1 MEIQLIA
8 TTTVSS
14 TKKKQETRADIIG
27 KDIFI
32 SEYIKHFSL
41 NPDNQE
47 SKKEANDFWNII
59 FGNRTDYDLHPHY
72 RYLTRSSCNII
83 LKHSHKFIS
92 GFDFSHL
99 PTGFCLK
106 EHGSTTSVLHYNE
119 HVQEESSALAIKL
132 KVGAADERVSFT
144 DKGKDSWLN
153 FFQTRISNEQSTPLC
168 NKSDIKNALIEFFD
182 IIAQKNSEL
191 EALDLP
197 KIEIGEIDTRLL
209 EMHNFNP
216 IIVIAR
222 MASIIK
228 NPYLQPKNY
237 KEQFQVLARLPLWD
251 SRTVTRTMADLHF
264 SDKPLSIMLP
274 EHSYENLY
282 MHTIPPK
289 IEAATAIPCEYTTA
303 ATTTFTAAPTQ
314 HISLASIEV
323 LGGTQND
330 IPTYSAIEYSYSSES
345 EKSVIYF
352 SRVADFNHIGKSCK
366 ESYVSLADDNF
377 DLISEEIQADFLKYI
392 AVNDPAASID
402 TYKRCF
408 EKIMEVGRLIIPGES
423 FNSYLHNF
431 KPTGDKVAIDH
442 YISMYKM
449 LARST
454 SGINFRQHREANYE
468 ELWSELCDILI
479 NIPASFSNVTTALSL
494 QYVADV
500 EAKNNFI
507 KNWNINLINQ
517 FLYGSS
523 RLEQLPEIEFLYSM
537 LSNAV
542 ADNKRAASIT
552 GLATAILSGTN
563 LTQELE
569 ELSDNLNK
577 IIKKFGSSVYSGN
590 KFWFDSDTNSWKDGF
605 TQKEYV
611 TYLSTFERG
620 RFRSHSEYNNNN
632 KFLVAILS
640 NFHHR
645 IPDNNFKLDC
655 QTDSRLYRLNRYHH
669 FLLFHLQ
676 RMIRQADDI
685 SNLINLIESLSEGP
699 INKRIILENMEREI
713 GADCF
718 PAQYFENAIEDLN
731 TVQLTN
737 AQEQELTKYL
747 GHDSKLIKPIL
758 VNIKSHESKTSET
771 ILTTPTY
778 FNKILKQFLELHS
791 ILEKSAVNFLCIEL
805 QQLEQLTLKQ
815 LEFILQQI
823 IISKSTGIL
832 TQFIF
837 CKNNI
842 LTRNAALRDINKD
855 LGKKLSLFY
864 RFSQTNQET
873 EQDPSIELIKN
884 FPNKNHA
891 KEIIASL
898 CLFDM
903 EEQNIKDL
911 FSAANTLVETYPTCH
926 ALILNSID
934 NALLTGINA
943 IYLTEIL
950 TAVVE
955 NLELQEQAEKTFYS
969 LLHAFEKRPGKWALT
984 ANLIETCPNILK
996 YIGQLLD
1003 NKSINLSTDEEE
1015 PTTAKANDDLSAL
1028 YTHLTEDNSKID
1040 KLNIFLK
1047 VADTPPYPKIPELI
1061 GWLDEDSDISVKY
1074 YSFCQ
1079 APYTRVAANQYNRD
1093 EYERLF
1099 KGFDSDSKDVFT
1111 SKKDNFDSF
1120 IKSMEDNR
1128 NLSFQDLQRDARET
1142 DEEKLAYVVEML
1154 ARNAYQHSGQDQIA
1168 QELNTAQIMT
1178 LFVMMHNVGSKYM
1191 AQIDTGEGKSRIF
1204 ITHAI
1209 WLVLKGKTVDL
1220 VTSNTH
1226 LSERDYLGYSSL
1238 AGSTGVKTSLI
1249 TTFSEPGSYSKGGI
1263 NFSDN
1268 SSLALL
1274 RIKHNFLGTANAF
1287 ADERNK
1293 RTLLVDEA
1301 DTLFH
1306 DKVPDSYKYAEIK
1319 DDTQNF
1325 NWVYA
1330 HLIKFKQQ
1338 NSSDNFMQYINDN
1351 EACPEKKDKLAQ
1363 LYDFKPKQIETWLEG
1378 AQTALD
1384 MQKGHH
1390 YTISDEF
1397 ELVHT
1402 LQGSEYSKVIKV
1414 IENGRIRDGFVYQNG
1429 IHALLAA
1436 KENLAN
1442 LELNIH
1448 IQPES
1453 DTLTSQNTAQFL
1465 ADYDAITG
1473 VTGSTAHEIFN
1484 NKDIQTDQSYKY
1496 ITVPNQKP
1504 NQRKIQPPIIMKNHT
1519 EQLAEIKRFINAAND
1534 KPILIF
1540 CEDDNEI
1547 EELNAYLKGISGR
1560 GITKITAKS
1569 SASSENKAITSA
1581 GQNNNITI
1589 ATAGRMGRGTDIKN
1603 PAGNLQVLITYTPS
1617 HRDQKQISSRTARYG
1632 MPGSCH
1638 YIIDK
1643 IRSGI
1648 TTSSN
1653 QFSKLINEQ
1662 TYESD
1667 KNFYLKN
1674 EAINIYSWL
1683 KLAIKEQVDANPV
1696 KLTKILEQQAEKHIA
1711 AIQGFQDS
1719 SFAELGNY
1727 LRENITTEIIKLY
1740 GHEIGIE
1747 PTFKAVNDERMA
1759 DFAAKIEGSHANL
1772 VKLYKSFPKI
1782 KQQEFIE
1789 ADEYHRSHD
1798 GQAVSYSTW
1807 FAKTRATFS
1816 GKRALFADTRAWWN
1830 GTGYLFPN
1838 YGVKSPTS
1846 TNNVLYASIIIAI
1859 TLSLI
1864 AVQQYATLELL
1875 TIKLIS
1881 WVSAAA
1887 IPSIAAFIVTP
1898 IGLAAALSLLLFA
1911 ATIATSY
1918 RTTMQTDV
1926 SGTLEAS
1933 EHATSSEFNKD
1944 RVNKEADFGAKSADT
1959 PPNSICSI
1967 M

>member
-41 NPDNQE
+41 DPDNQE
-47 SKKEANDFWNII
+47 SKKAANDFWNII

-106 EHGSTTSVLHYNE
+106 EHESTTSALHYNE
-119 HVQEESSALAIKL
+119 HVQEESSALAIKI
-132 KVGAADERVSFT
+132 KVGAAHQNVSFT

-153 FFQTRISNEQSTPLC
+153 FFQTRISNGQSTPLC

-182 IIAQKNSEL
+182 IIVQKNSEL

-209 EMHNFNP
+209 ASHNFNP

-237 KEQFQVLARLPLWD
+237 KEQFQVLASLPLWD

-289 IEAATAIPCEYTTA
+289 
-303 ATTTFTAAPTQ
+303 

-323 LGGTQND
+323 LGDTQIEELHGTQND
-330 IPTYSAIEYSYSSES
+330 IPIYSAIEYSYSSES

-366 ESYVSLADDNF
+366 ESYESLADDNF
-377 DLISEEIQADFLKYI
+377 DLISKEIQADFLKYI

-423 FNSYLHNF
+423 FNSYRRNF

-468 ELWSELCDILI
+468 ELWSGLCKVLI
-479 NIPASFSNVTTALSL
+479 NIPVSFSNVTTALSL
-494 QYVADV
+494 QYAANT
-500 EAKNNFI
+500 EARMDFI
-507 KNWNINLINQ
+507 NAWNINLISQ
-517 FLYGSS
+517 FLYGAS

-542 ADNKRAASIT
+542 ADNKKAASVT
-552 GLATAILSGTN
+552 GIAAAVLMRTDP
-563 LTQELE
+563 TQELE
-569 ELSDNLNK
+569 ELSDNLNI

-590 KFWFDSDTNSWKDGF
+590 KFWFDSDTNSWKAGF

-611 TYLSTFERG
+611 TYLSRFERA
-620 RFRSHSEYNNNN
+620 RSRSHSEYNNNN

-645 IPDNNFKLDC
+645 IPGENFILDY
-655 QTDSRLYRLNRYHH
+655 QTDKKLYQLNRYHH

-676 RMIRQADDI
+676 RMTRQAGSI
-685 SNLINLIESLSEGP
+685 LNLINLINSLHEGA
-699 INKRIILENMEREI
+699 INKEIILEKMKSEI
-713 GADCF
+713 GAACF
-718 PAQYFENAIEDLN
+718 PAQYFENAIEVLN

-737 AQEQELTKYL
+737 PQEQELTKYL

-758 VNIKSHESKTSET
+758 VNIKSHESKTSTT

-778 FNKILKQFLELHS
+778 FNKISNQFLELHS
-791 ILEKSAVNFLCIEL
+791 ILEISAVNFLCIEL

-842 LTRNAALRDINKD
+842 LKRNAAPRYINENI
-855 LGKKLSLFY
+855 GEKLSLFY

-898 CLFDM
+898 CLFGI
-903 EEQNIKDL
+903 EEQDIKDL
-911 FSAANTLVETYPTCH
+911 FNAANTLVETYPTCH

-934 NALLTGINA
+934 NALLKDIDA
-943 IYLTEIL
+943 IYLKNIL
-950 TAVVE
+950 MAVAD

-984 ANLIETCPNILK
+984 AKLIETCPKILK

-1003 NKSINLSTDEEE
+1003 NKSINLSTD
-1015 PTTAKANDDLSAL
+1015 NDDLSDL
-1028 YTHLTEDNSKID
+1028 HTYLTKNDSKID
-1040 KLNIFLK
+1040 KLNIFLE
-1047 VADTPPYPKIPELI
+1047 VANTPPYPKIPELI
-1061 GWLDEDSDISVKY
+1061 DWLGEDSDISEKY
-1074 YSFCQ
+1074 ASFCQ
-1079 APYTRVAANQYNRD
+1079 APYTRVTANQYNRD
-1093 EYERLF
+1093 EYKRLL
-1099 KGFDSDSKDVFT
+1099 KGFDSASKDVFT

-1128 NLSFQDLQRDARET
+1128 NLSFQDLQSADKYT
-1142 DEEKLAYVVEML
+1142 DEQKLAYVVEML

-1293 RTLLVDEA
+1293 RVLLVDEA
-1301 DTLFH
+1301 DTLIH

-1504 NQRKIQPPIIMKNHT
+1504 NQRKIQHPIIMKNHT

-1643 IRSGI
+1643 IRAGI

-1683 KLAIKEQVDANPV
+1683 KLAIKEQVDADPV

-1719 SFAELGNY
+1719 SFAELDTY
-1727 LRENITTEIIKLY
+1727 LRENITTEIINLY

-1747 PTFKAVNDERMA
+1747 PTFKAVNHERMA

-1772 VKLYKSFPKI
+1772 VKLYKSFPKL

-1830 GTGYLFPN
+1830 DTGYLFQN

-1846 TNNVLYASIIIAI
+1846 TNNVLYANIIIAI
-1859 TLSLI
+1859 ALSLI

-1918 RTTMQTDV
+1918 HTTMKTDV

-1944 RVNKEADFGAKSADT
+1944 RVNKEAGFGAKSADT